1 MAEPD
6 SSARERVERLGL
18 AAIGAVALTADRIEE
33 LSAELAERG
42 AMTRE
47 DARQL
52 LGDVTARWRADTTRL
67 TERAGDG
74 LQGFLV
80 GLGLVTR
87 DDFDELELRLAQ
99 IEHRLR
105 LVEDDD
111 GGAAAAGERSV
122 QH

>member
-1 MAEPD
+1 MAAPD

-47 DARQL
+47 DAREL
-52 LGDVTARWRADTTRL
+52 LDDATARWREDKTRL
-67 TERAGDG
+67 AERAGDG

-80 GLGLVTR
+80 GIGLVTR
-87 DDFDELELRLAQ
+87 DELEELELRLAQ

-105 LVEDDD
+105 LVEDDSGD
-111 GGAAAAGERSV
+111 GASGRRSV
-122 QH
+122 QD